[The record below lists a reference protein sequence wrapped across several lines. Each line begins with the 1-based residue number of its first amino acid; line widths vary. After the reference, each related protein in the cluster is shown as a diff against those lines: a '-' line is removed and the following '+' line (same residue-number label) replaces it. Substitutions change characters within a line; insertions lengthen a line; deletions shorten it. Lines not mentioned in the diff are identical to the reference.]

1 MDCHALSIPRQFGGV
16 KVKSLALAFQLETLE
31 GTVVY
36 PAGALPTTLKPS
48 SLSAFGAKSGC
59 GHNVNSLI
67 RLSVFLRGWAIE
79 RVSSWP
85 GSCPLASARKAC
97 GGVLLLP
104 EPTWWMEPVRPEG
117 R

>member
-16 KVKSLALAFQLETLE
+16 EVKSLALAFQLETLE

-36 PAGALPTTLKPS
+36 PAGALPTTLKAS
-48 SLSAFGAKSGC
+48 SLSAFGAKSGY